1 MKVEQVYN
9 IVNTAITETT
19 GKSDLVQEDLSNL
32 VDVGNEVFN
41 ANAVDNYVKR
51 LVNKVGKTIFV
62 DRPYSGNVPSLLMDS
77 WEYGSV
83 LEKIRAVLPAA
94 TENPDWSLTDGQ
106 DYSDGVFHA
115 PQITAKFFNSKIT
128 FEVPMSFTERQ
139 LKESFRSASDMNAF
153 LSMLYNTVDK
163 SITVKIDALIM
174 RTINSMIADTLYSDL
189 ASDGALNLGDTGVK
203 AVNLLKLYN
212 EKYTEKLTAA
222 NCMENPA
229 FIRFASYIISKYRD
243 RVTSL
248 STLFN
253 IGGVETFTPVSDL
266 HIVML
271 SDFVRASDVF
281 LQSDVYHNE
290 LVKFPTVDTIPYWQG
305 TGTDYAF
312 NSVSKIHVK
321 TQTAEVDASGILA
334 VMFDKNAMGV
344 CNTDRRVTT
353 SYVASAD
360 FYTNYYKADMSFFTD
375 CNENCI
381 VFFVGE
387 ADTEDEEP
395 DTDNN
400 DEPVVQSVTKSKK
413 SA

>member
-1 MKVEQVYN
+1 MQVKQVFE
-9 IVNTAITETT
+9 IVNTAVSETT
-19 GKSDLVQEDLSNL
+19 GKTDLVAEDLTNL

-41 ANAVDNYVKR
+41 ADAVDNYVKK

-77 WEYGSV
+77 WEYGSI
-83 LEKIRAVLPAA
+83 LEKVRAVLPTAV
-94 TENPDWSLTDGQ
+94 ENPDWKLTNGT
-106 DYSDGVFHA
+106 DYTDGVFHA
-115 PQITAKFFNSKIT
+115 PDVSAKFFNSKVT

-153 LSMLYNTVDK
+153 LSMLYNTVDRA
-163 SITVKIDALIM
+163 ITVKIDALIM
-174 RTINSMIADTLYSDL
+174 RTICTMIADTLHSDL
-189 ASDGALNLGDTGVK
+189 YSTSAKKLVLGNSGVK

-212 EKYTEKLTAA
+212 EKYGETLTAA
-222 NCMENPA
+222 SCMENPA
-229 FIRFASYIISKYRD
+229 FIRYASYVINMYRD

-253 IGGVETFTPVSDL
+253 MEGVETFTPVADL

-271 SDFVRASDVF
+271 SDFARASDVF

-290 LVKFPTVDTIPYWQG
+290 LVKFPTLDTIPYWQG

-312 NSVSKIHVK
+312 SSTSKISVK
-321 TQTAEVDASGILA
+321 TKTAGTVTASGILA

-375 CNENCI
+375 SNENCI
-381 VFFVGE
+381 VFFV
-387 ADTEDEEP
+387 ADAE
-395 DTDNN
+395 
-400 DEPVVQSVTKSKK
+400 S
-413 SA
+413 